1 MSLLASLATMVDQH
15 QKPETRPE
23 YRPEIT
29 KPPPEAL
36 KDPTMLSMEKLLHIR
51 NRTSISKE
59 QAKILQNVFE
69 LNQFPD
75 SEVRKKLEGI
85 TGLPGRVIQVWFQN
99 RRREKKLLVKQK
111 EQVKVNET
119 INFFEAPN
127 PSNYQEL

>member
-1 MSLLASLATMVDQH
+1 MSLLASLATMVGQH
-15 QKPETRPE
+15 QKTEIGSE
-23 YRPEIT
+23 YRPEVN
-29 KPPPEAL
+29 KPTPEIP
-36 KDPTMLSMEKLLHIR
+36 KDPSMLSMSKLLHIR

-99 RRREKKLLVKQK
+99 RRREKKMIVKQK
-111 EQVKVNET
+111 EKIQEDQPRNV
-119 INFFEAPN
+119 FEAPD
-127 PSNYQEL
+127 PPKYQEL

>member
-15 QKPETRPE
+15 QKPEIRSE
-23 YRPEIT
+23 YRTEMS
-29 KPPPEAL
+29 KPPPEVL
-36 KDPTMLSMEKLLHIR
+36 KDPSMLSMEKLLHIR

-111 EQVKVNET
+111 EQVKLIEPR
-119 INFFEAPN
+119 IFLESPN
-127 PSNYQEL
+127 PPNYQEL